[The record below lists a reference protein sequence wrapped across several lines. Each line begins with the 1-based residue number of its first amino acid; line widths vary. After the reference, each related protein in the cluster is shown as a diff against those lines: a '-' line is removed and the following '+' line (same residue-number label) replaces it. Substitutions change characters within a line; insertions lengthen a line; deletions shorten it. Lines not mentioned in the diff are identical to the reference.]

1 MTEASGLSS
10 AGVSVEP
17 DLLAEVVSHELAAML
32 QAGNYDAV
40 KLLLEPV
47 QPVDIA
53 EAIGNLPANLQA
65 IAFRLL
71 SKDEAISVY
80 EYLDAATQ
88 QSLLSLLRSGE
99 MREVVEEMSP
109 DDRARLFEE
118 LPAKV
123 VRQLLSE
130 LSPDERKVTA
140 ELLGYRSETAG
151 RLMTT
156 EYIALKENQTA
167 AVALEIVRRRARDT

>member
-17 DLLAEVVSHELAAML
+17 ELLAEVVTHELAVML

-53 EAIGNLPANLQA
+53 EAIGALPANLQA

-80 EYLDAATQ
+80 GTSTQ
-88 QSLLSLLRSGE
+88 PPS
-99 MREVVEEMSP
+99 
-109 DDRARLFEE
+109 RAC
-118 LPAKV
+118 
-123 VRQLLSE
+123 
-130 LSPDERKVTA
+130 
-140 ELLGYRSETAG
+140 
-151 RLMTT
+151 
-156 EYIALKENQTA
+156 
-167 AVALEIVRRRARDT
+167 